1 MLLRLLTASC
11 LSAFCLAANAQEH
24 HHSSSAT
31 AQAATVS
38 VSQAWSRAMPP
49 SAANGAVY
57 FELSNADDQDDRL
70 IAAHTPRAEKA
81 ELHTHVHEGDMMRM
95 QQVDSVAVPAGESVR
110 FQPSGNHVML
120 FGLKQP
126 LATGERFEL
135 TLEFEH
141 AGEITTNVDILDEAP
156 AAPPA
161 ANQHM
166 HH

>member
-1 MLLRLLTASC
+1 
-11 LSAFCLAANAQEH
+11 
-24 HHSSSAT
+24 
-31 AQAATVS
+31 
-38 VSQAWSRAMPP
+38 MPP

-57 FELSNADDQDDRL
+57 CVLSNAGDQDDRL

-81 ELHTHVHEGDMMRM
+81 ELHTHVREGDMMRM

-126 LATGERFEL
+126 LAAGERFEL

-156 AAPPA
+156 AAPSA

>member
-24 HHSSSAT
+24 HHSSSEPAP
-31 AQAATVS
+31 AATLA

-49 SAANGAVY
+49 SAPTGAVY
-57 FELSNADDQDDRL
+57 FVLDNVGQQDDRL
-70 IAAHTPRAEKA
+70 VAARTPRAEKA

-95 QQVDSVAVPAGESVR
+95 RQVDSVAVPAGESVR

-126 LATGERFEL
+126 LVAGERFEL
-135 TLEFEH
+135 MLEFEH
-141 AGEITTNVDILDEAP
+141 AGEITTDVDILDEAP

-161 ANQHM
+161 ANPHM

>member
-1 MLLRLLTASC
+1 
-11 LSAFCLAANAQEH
+11 
-24 HHSSSAT
+24 
-31 AQAATVS
+31 
-38 VSQAWSRAMPP
+38 
-49 SAANGAVY
+49 
-57 FELSNADDQDDRL
+57 
-70 IAAHTPRAEKA
+70 
-81 ELHTHVHEGDMMRM
+81 MMRM

-126 LATGERFEL
+126 LAAGERFEL